1 MSLGK
6 SKTQNLQLSQDPD
19 RSNSYVSVDCR
30 AADRQTRIIIIS
42 DARLYREGLAVS
54 LSTIYRLVV
63 VGLAST
69 LAEALN
75 CIKERRPDVA
85 LLDITMPDA
94 LTLPEAVA
102 AGSVPVKIVA
112 FSVAETEDEIEQ
124 LKLRCAV
131 LSELLWWKTL
141 YINISFFVSMICIV
155 LTIFLLIYV
164 WYVQ

>member
-1 MSLGK
+1 MIGPAGAMWSRLARTEPGSFAPWGRQNMSLGK

-69 LAEALN
+69 LAEAL
-75 CIKERRPDVA
+75 
-85 LLDITMPDA
+85 
-94 LTLPEAVA
+94 
-102 AGSVPVKIVA
+102 
-112 FSVAETEDEIEQ
+112 
-124 LKLRCAV
+124 
-131 LSELLWWKTL
+131 
-141 YINISFFVSMICIV
+141 
-155 LTIFLLIYV
+155 
-164 WYVQ
+164 